1 MRFSDL
7 SVCLSG
13 QRERARLRARRLQQ
27 VLLFFR
33 IFFSV
38 SSLLKNQQH
47 LTYRLYGLGGRL
59 GPDLPETDRCDLESH
74 QKTSSLL
81 CAEKIN
87 TIGTPSFNFSKV
99 QFTSS
104 VSERKCV
111 EHQDKLTVLCVQS

>member
-33 IFFSV
+33 VFFSV

-59 GPDLPETDRCDLESH
+59 GPDFYQRQIAAITSREPPED
-74 QKTSSLL
+74 QFPAVV
-81 CAEKIN
+81 CAEKIK
-87 TIGTPSFNFSKV
+87 IGTPSFNFQK
-99 QFTSS
+99 
-104 VSERKCV
+104 
-111 EHQDKLTVLCVQS
+111 